1 MAQRDYLAEFEDFKA
16 AILANGGTIKDE
28 NGLRAQFNFRKGVIS
43 DAVFKRFVDG
53 ERPKPKKQEAAS
65 EIKTE
70 KTIEKEEKAAPEKEN
85 KEEQPAPKKKTQ
97 KERFEDY
104 KAKLAGKGIIINN
117 EEAVFEIFRKS
128 QRGVDYDLIREFVTF
143 PERQKDK
150 PKKKVIKL
158 KPRVED
164 NTNKPTENETPQK
177 VEDNK
182 KTAEIIQKSE
192 NKKSEKNNKKED
204 SPTPSL
210 SPFEEYM
217 ADIRNQGYTISD
229 IRTLLKTFKEHGSV
243 APENLAGIVTKEEKI
258 DKPRRFL
265 NVKEAQFPVPV
276 TNEKNLPAVIENKW
290 ADSWIQPL
298 QDWCDTDKDSK
309 GAPKR
314 SLTTI
319 KADDKSAVVEIKPSA
334 DFAKE
339 NPNDKGANY
348 SFQKTDKE
356 DVVDVTLSNPEGNP
370 LHYEYFRHLMETAK
384 KNGVGIIAF
393 DENIKTDE
401 FRDKLLAAALEYG
414 MQLKNAPVKINYNA
428 PYLKDLPS
436 AVKIKLGI
444 HNGDLTAKGEPVNE
458 VLDRLKERRDKVLGR
473 EEKPEDKKENT
484 DVDNMESKENNPD
497 DDRRSDDRRSRDD
510 RDRERRPRYNDRE
523 NNRDNRPRDRD
534 DTRERKPYRDREN
547 NGERRTHDNNGE
559 RRERRSYRDRDD
571 NRERRPR
578 DNQNDGGDRRP
589 RDNRNQGD
597 RPAFKPRP
605 NTRD

>member
-1 MAQRDYLAEFEDFKA
+1 MAQRDYAAEFEDFKA
-16 AILANGGTIKDE
+16 AILANGGIIKDE
-28 NGLRAQFNFRKGVIS
+28 NGLRAQFNFRKGVIT

-53 ERPKPKKQEAAS
+53 ERPNPKKQEVTS
-65 EIKTE
+65 EIKPM
-70 KTIEKEEKAAPEKEN
+70 KLVEKEEKAVPEKEN
-85 KEEQPAPKKKTQ
+85 RDEKTAPKKKTQ

-143 PERQKDK
+143 PERPKDK
-150 PKKKVIKL
+150 PKKKIIKL
-158 KPRVED
+158 KPRVEN
-164 NTNKPTENETPQK
+164 NTNKQTENASPQN
-177 VEDNK
+177 VEENK
-182 KTAEIIQKSE
+182 KTAEIKQKTE
-192 NKKSEKNNKKED
+192 NKNSDKNNKKED
-204 SPTPSL
+204 STTPSM
-210 SPFEEYM
+210 SPFEQYM
-217 ADIRNQGYTISD
+217 ADIRNQGYNISD
-229 IRTLLKTFKEHGSV
+229 IRALLKTFKEHGPVS
-243 APENLAGIVTKEEKI
+243 PENLAGIVTKEEKT

-265 NVKEAQFPVPV
+265 NVKEAQLPVPI
-276 TNEKNLPAVIENKW
+276 TNENSLPAVIENKW

-298 QDWCDTDKDSK
+298 QDWCDKDIDNAGK
-309 GAPKR
+309 PKR

-319 KADDKSAVVEIKPSA
+319 KADDKAAVVEIKPSA
-334 DFAKE
+334 DYAKE
-339 NPNDKGANY
+339 NPTDKGANY
-348 SFQKTDKE
+348 TFQKTDKE
-356 DVVDVTLSNPEGNP
+356 DVVDVTLSNSEGNP

-458 VLDRLKERRDKVLGR
+458 VLYRLKERRDKVLGR

-484 DVDNMESKENNPD
+484 DVDNKETKENHHD
-497 DDRRSDDRRSRDD
+497 DDRHSDDRRSRDD
-510 RDRERRPRYNDRE
+510 RDGERRPRYNDRE
-523 NNRDNRPRDRD
+523 NNRDSRPRDRD
-534 DTRERKPYRDREN
+534 DNRERKPYRDR
-547 NGERRTHDNNGE
+547 DNNGE
-559 RRERRSYRDRDD
+559 RRERRPYRDRED

-578 DNQNDGGDRRP
+578 DNQNDNGGRRP

-597 RPAFKPRP
+597 RPAYTPRP
-605 NTRD
+605 KTRD